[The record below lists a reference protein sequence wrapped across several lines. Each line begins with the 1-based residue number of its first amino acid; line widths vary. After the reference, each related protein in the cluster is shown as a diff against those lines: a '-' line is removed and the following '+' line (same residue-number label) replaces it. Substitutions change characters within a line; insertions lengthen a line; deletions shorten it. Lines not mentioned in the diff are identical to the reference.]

1 MHIELTEE
9 EIKTAQNVQKFY
21 RMFFEYLIYIYIS
34 TYTYTYIHILYRSVT
49 RGGEGG
55 RSPLPFFKIQRKV
68 P

>member
-21 RMFFEYLIYIYIS
+21 RMFFEYLIYIYYIYIS

-49 RGGEGG
+49 RRG
-55 RSPLPFFKIQRKV
+55 
-68 P
+68 